1 MKKRDQAGKV
11 YKAEGLAMSVYA
23 GGNRKEEMTLQQA
36 QKFVDAVLKRSFVQ
50 RNYPFKFPIKV
61 LDGRGRRSACATFR
75 HGEFVICLP
84 KHMRNKYV
92 ILHEIAHHINRGHG
106 HHAYFTTCL
115 LDLVRNVLGKEQAD
129 ALQGAFHFTGVKVRG
144 KNGEVK
150 ARLPKSRVQW
160 LQETKERFKKIE
172 TGEIKVYTG
181 LDELVG
187 RKTA

>member
-11 YKAEGLAMSVYA
+11 YKAEGLVMGVYA
-23 GGNRKEEMTLQQA
+23 GGNRKEEMTLQEA
-36 QKFVDAVLKRSFVQ
+36 QKFVDAVMKRSYVR
-50 RNYPFKFPIKV
+50 RNYFFKYPIKV

-75 HGEFVICLP
+75 DGEFAICLP
-84 KHMRNKYV
+84 KQMRNRYV

-106 HHAYFTTCL
+106 HHAWFTSCL

-144 KNGEVK
+144 KNGDVK

-172 TGEIKVYTG
+172 TGEVKVYEG
-181 LDELVG
+181 FDELVE
-187 RKTA
+187 RSA

>member
-1 MKKRDQAGKV
+1 MRKRDQAGKV
-11 YKAEGLAMSVYA
+11 YKAEALAMSVYA
-23 GGNRKEEMTLQQA
+23 GGNRKEEMTLQEA
-36 QKFVDAVLKRSFVQ
+36 QKFVDAVMKRSYV
-50 RNYPFKFPIKV
+50 RKNYFFKYPIKV

-75 HGEFVICLP
+75 DGEFAICLP
-84 KHMRNKYV
+84 KQMRNKYV

-106 HHAYFTTCL
+106 HHAWFTSCL

-144 KNGEVK
+144 KNGDVK

-172 TGEIKVYTG
+172 TGEVKVYKG
-181 LDELVG
+181 FDELVE
-187 RKTA
+187 RSA

>member
-1 MKKRDQAGKV
+1 
-11 YKAEGLAMSVYA
+11 
-23 GGNRKEEMTLQQA
+23 
-36 QKFVDAVLKRSFVQ
+36 
-50 RNYPFKFPIKV
+50 
-61 LDGRGRRSACATFR
+61 
-75 HGEFVICLP
+75 
-84 KHMRNKYV
+84 MRNKYV